1 MDLAGLTVVTGF
13 LYSFFVTA
21 PDGARAAVA
30 RRISLQLVSELQQAL
45 VVAGMLGAAWVARG
59 TGWSATFRRLA
70 FGAMV
75 GFATLTLSNFEIGRG
90 LYRSGFVYD
99 FAWILPFA
107 FFPWAATTAPA
118 SESADSPAA
127 DAGELERPRPV
138 GDLRGRRDDSVSSIS
153 VSAASCRTRR
163 CRASAICR
171 RPSR

>member
-1 MDLAGLTVVTGF
+1 
-13 LYSFFVTA
+13 VTA
-21 PDGARAAVA
+21 PDAGAGGGGAPV
-30 RRISLQLVSELQQAL
+30 SLQLVSELQQAL

-75 GFATLTLSNFEIGRG
+75 GFATLTLSNFEIARG

-127 DAGELERPRPV
+127 DAGDLERPRPWV
-138 GDLRGRRDDSVSSIS
+138 IFAAVAMIPILDFGLRRLVPDETLSSVRD
-153 VSAASCRTRR
+153 
-163 CRASAICR
+163 
-171 RPSR
+171 PSTAVT